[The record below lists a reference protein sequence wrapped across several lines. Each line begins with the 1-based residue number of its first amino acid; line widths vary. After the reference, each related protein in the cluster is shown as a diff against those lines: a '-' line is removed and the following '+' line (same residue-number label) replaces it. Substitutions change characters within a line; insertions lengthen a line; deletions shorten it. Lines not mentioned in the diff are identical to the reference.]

1 MNDTAPAPDGEQARL
16 KLEAAKYAVQLVK
29 SGMIVGLG
37 SGSTAVIAIE
47 QIGARLAA
55 GELRDIVGLPTSLVV
70 ERKARALGIP
80 LVSLENPPMVDL
92 TIDGAD
98 EVDPDLN
105 LIKGGGGAL
114 LREKVVAQLSY
125 REVIIVDESKQ
136 SPKLGTK
143 HFLPVEVIPFA
154 WGAQSRFLMALGAT
168 VTLRRNSA
176 GQISTTDQGNYTL
189 DCQFGPIPDALALAK
204 QLSERAGIVEHGL
217 FLDLATDLILASKT
231 GVQHL
236 QRAQPKPF
244 PL

>member
-1 MNDTAPAPDGEQARL
+1 MNDSAPAPDGEQARL

-37 SGSTAVIAIE
+37 SGSTAVLAIE

-70 ERKARALGIP
+70 ERKALALGIP

-98 EVDPDLN
+98 EVDPELN

-143 HFLPVEVIPFA
+143 HFLPVEVIPFS
-154 WGAQSRFLMALGAT
+154 WGAQARFLMALGAT

-176 GQISTTDQGNYTL
+176 GQILTTDQGNYTL
-189 DCQFGPIPDALALAK
+189 DCQFGPISDAPALAK

-236 QRAQPKPF
+236 QRTHPKPSS
-244 PL
+244 L